1 VTNLILGTANFG
13 NKYGIANQDTSTSND
28 ELKEII
34 NWAQKNQINKFDTAL
49 AYGDSDAI
57 LRRNLDY
64 SLEPLIDSKLDEKS
78 CQSKESILENAN
90 EIRNRLGVSQ
100 LSVLYLHNESL
111 LNSSLASEISFG
123 LREVL
128 KQGIAKRIG
137 VSIYSEDA
145 ISLNKRILP
154 ELSVFQVPENIC
166 DRRLMYSKEVLR
178 LAEQGNI
185 FNVRSIFLQGLL
197 LMHPSSLPK
206 QFRDV
211 APQLQEIID
220 FTQKNSLTVLELC
233 IAYARSISWA
243 SGIIVGVTS
252 VGQLAE
258 IQESSSSLPD
268 GWERDIPR
276 LPIAVIDPRRW

>member
-1 VTNLILGTANFG
+1 MTNLILGTANFG
-13 NKYGIANQDTSTSND
+13 NKYGIANQDSSTSND
-28 ELKEII
+28 ELREII
-34 NWAQKNQINKFDTAL
+34 NWAQKNEINKFDSAL
-49 AYGDSDAI
+49 AYGDSDSI
-57 LRRNLDY
+57 LRRNLDH

-78 CQSKESILENAN
+78 CQSKESILETAN
-90 EIRNRLGVSQ
+90 EIRNRLGVRQ

-128 KQGIAKRIG
+128 NQGIAKRIG
-137 VSIYSEDA
+137 VSIYSEEA
-145 ISLNKRILP
+145 ISFNKRILP

-178 LAEQGNI
+178 LASQGNI

-197 LMHPSSLPK
+197 LMQPSSLPK
-206 QFRDV
+206 QFSDV
-211 APQLQEIID
+211 APQLQEIIA
-220 FTQKNSLTVLELC
+220 FAQKNSLTVLELC

-252 VGQLAE
+252 VSQLAE
-258 IQESSSSLPD
+258 IQESSSSLPE

>member
-1 VTNLILGTANFG
+1 MTNLILGTANFG